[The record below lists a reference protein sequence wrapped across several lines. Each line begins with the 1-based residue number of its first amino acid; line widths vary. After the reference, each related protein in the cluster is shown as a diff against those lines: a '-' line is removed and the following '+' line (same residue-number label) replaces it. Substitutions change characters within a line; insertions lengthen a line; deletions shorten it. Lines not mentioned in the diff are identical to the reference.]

1 MDENAISNLV
11 IGAALEVQKELG
23 GPGLLEDVYEEA
35 LFRELSARQLKVQR
49 QHAVK
54 FITRGRS

>member
-35 LFRELSARQLKVQR
+35 LSRELSARQLSVQR

-54 FITRGRS
+54 VYY